1 MGFVVQVVLERY
13 DCSRLVVCEARRR
26 KDDTGGWKYR
36 RRRSTSSRI
45 HKERR
50 GYEDDPAA
58 RATDRIIREAVD
70 GNNEKCRELI
80 LGLPQKLMRRTEL
93 VNQVIFGLGKHVS
106 ADEAKWAL
114 LAACEKGFQPNTR
127 TFSALLGAFTRETR
141 MNEVVTLFDSM
152 TEFKVSPDI
161 SCFNALIN
169 CFAHGNDTRGAE
181 EIFKELKGN
190 KEIRPNAITY
200 NIMLEMYSKR
210 SCFEKV
216 DALYLEMEAEGVHP
230 DGITY
235 NTYINALGRAGRI
248 ADAERVFKNCP
259 SPDVFTFTTLMKT
272 FSEFNRFEAAKSL
285 FEDMKRAGIDPSLVT
300 YSVMIDCLGKAG
312 ELVGAQMI
320 MDEMTIRGLSPNI
333 VCYTS
338 LIRGYAQKGDL
349 TGVLFL
355 LKSME
360 ESRLRPTERTFCE
373 VIDAFTSS
381 GKFDGAE
388 LMVEKMRD
396 ADMRLGIVAY
406 NTLLKLYNSQ
416 KNVVKVRQIF
426 EELVLNG
433 NQPDE
438 VSFNTYINA
447 LGEANDMTGA
457 ECAFLEM
464 RARNVKVDVVTWNTI
479 LKIFAANGEL
489 ESSLAVVQEMISH
502 GVEPNIISYN
512 TLLST
517 CAVHGTDPKPVLK
530 QMRNRGL
537 APTEVT
543 YATLMKIC
551 ATRGDLQGCL
561 NHYEKL
567 LRDGIKPSE
576 GTHSALASAFANHGS
591 TDHLMSFMRENEKRL
606 DIQTILDKATI
617 YSARIGHFDQ
627 TEVCLSAFPEVTG
640 KSPARST
647 FKSVLECF
655 LKEGR
660 VERAETV
667 FYSLRPEEIDESIF
681 NVMINAYGMQQNLE
695 RISALA
701 SSYSDYLKD
710 VDHVVDMLCRANK
723 TDAVER
729 ILCLYRK
736 HHGAPN
742 KAMSQSRKKMYQRL
756 SKREDWKSRD

>member
-1 MGFVVQVVLERY
+1 VGPVLLVEVGLLCFGEMGFVVQVILERY
-13 DCSRLVVCEARRR
+13 DCNRLVVCEARRR
-26 KDDTGGWKYR
+26 KDDRWKYR

-45 HKERR
+45 HRERQ
-50 GYEDDPAA
+50 GNEDDPEG
-58 RATDRIIREAVD
+58 RAVDGIIREALD
-70 GNNEKCRELI
+70 GKTEKCRELL
-80 LGLPQKLMRRTEL
+80 LGLPHKLMSRTEL

-106 ADEAKWAL
+106 ADEGKWAL

-127 TFSALLGAFTRETR
+127 TFSALLGAFTREMR
-141 MNEVVTLFDSM
+141 MNEAVSLFNSM

-169 CFAHGNDTRGAE
+169 CFARCNDTRRAE
-181 EIFKELKGN
+181 EIFKDLKSN
-190 KEIRPNAITY
+190 KDIRPNAITY

-210 SCFEKV
+210 SCFKKV
-216 DALYLEMEAEGVHP
+216 DELYLEMEAEGVRP

-248 ADAERVFKNCP
+248 ADAEQVFKNCP

-272 FSEFNRFEAAKSL
+272 FSEFDRFEAAKGL
-285 FEDMKRAGIDPSLVT
+285 FEDMKRVGIDPSLVT

-312 ELVGAQMI
+312 DLVGAQMI
-320 MDEMTIRGLSPNI
+320 MDEMIIRGLSPNI

-349 TGVLFL
+349 TGVLSL
-355 LKSME
+355 LKSMGE
-360 ESRLRPTERTFCE
+360 FRLRPTERTFCE

-381 GKFDGAE
+381 GKLDGAE
-388 LMVEKMRD
+388 LMVEMMRD
-396 ADMRLGIVAY
+396 TDMPLGIVAY
-406 NTLLKLYNSQ
+406 NTLLKLYNAQ
-416 KNVVKVRQIF
+416 KDVAKVRQVF

-479 LKIFAANGEL
+479 LKIFAAKGEL

-517 CAVHGTDPKPVLK
+517 CSVYGTDPQQVLK
-530 QMRNRGL
+530 QMRDRGL
-537 APTEVT
+537 SPTEVT

-551 ATRGDLQGCL
+551 GTRGDLQGCL
-561 NHYEKL
+561 IHYEKL

-576 GTHSALASAFANHGS
+576 GTHSALASAFANYGS
-591 TDHLMSFMRENEKRL
+591 IDQLISFVQENDEIL
-606 DIQTILDKATI
+606 NVQTVLDKATV
-617 YSARIGHFDQ
+617 YSARIGNFDQ
-627 TEVCLSAFPEVTG
+627 TEECLSTFPEVTG

-655 LKEGR
+655 LKEGY
-660 VERAETV
+660 VERADAV
-667 FYSLRPEEIDESIF
+667 FHTMLPEEIDESIF
-681 NVMINAYGMQQNLE
+681 NLMMNTYGMQQNLE
-695 RISALA
+695 RISELA
-701 SSYSDYLKD
+701 SSYSDYLKN

-723 TDAVER
+723 VS
-729 ILCLYRK
+729 C
-736 HHGAPN
+736 H
-742 KAMSQSRKKMYQRL
+742 
-756 SKREDWKSRD
+756 

>member
-1 MGFVVQVVLERY
+1 M
-13 DCSRLVVCEARRR
+13 
-26 KDDTGGWKYR
+26 
-36 RRRSTSSRI
+36 
-45 HKERR
+45 
-50 GYEDDPAA
+50 
-58 RATDRIIREAVD
+58 
-70 GNNEKCRELI
+70 
-80 LGLPQKLMRRTEL
+80 
-93 VNQVIFGLGKHVS
+93 
-106 ADEAKWAL
+106 
-114 LAACEKGFQPNTR
+114 
-127 TFSALLGAFTRETR
+127 
-141 MNEVVTLFDSM
+141 
-152 TEFKVSPDI
+152 FK
-161 SCFNALIN
+161 
-169 CFAHGNDTRGAE
+169 
-181 EIFKELKGN
+181 KLKGN

-200 NIMLEMYSKR
+200 NIMLKMYSKR
-210 SCFEKV
+210 SHFEKV
-216 DALYLEMEAEGVHP
+216 DELYLEMEAEGVRP

-235 NTYINALGRAGRI
+235 NTYINALGRAGRV
-248 ADAERVFKNCP
+248 ADAEQVFKNCP
-259 SPDVFTFTTLMKT
+259 SPDVVTFTTLMKT
-272 FSEFNRFEAAKSL
+272 FSEFDRFEAAKGL
-285 FEDMKRAGIDPSLVT
+285 FEDMKRFGINPSLVT

-312 ELVGAQMI
+312 DLVGAQMI
-320 MDEMTIRGLSPNI
+320 VDEMTIRGLSPNV

-349 TGVLFL
+349 SGVLFL

-360 ESRLRPTERTFCE
+360 ESRLRPTERSFCE
-373 VIDAFTSS
+373 VIDALASS

-396 ADMRLGIVAY
+396 ADMSLGIVAY

-416 KNVVKVRQIF
+416 KNVGKVRQVF

-464 RARNVKVDVVTWNTI
+464 RARNVAVDVVTWNTI
-479 LKIFAANGEL
+479 LKIFAAKGEL

-517 CAVHGTDPKPVLK
+517 CSVHGTDPKPVLK
-530 QMRNRGL
+530 QMRNRGI

-551 ATRGDLQGCL
+551 GARGDLQGCL

-576 GTHSALASAFANHGS
+576 GTYSALASVFAKHA
-591 TDHLMSFMRENEKRL
+591 TVAQLMPFIRENEESL
-606 DIQTILDKATI
+606 DIQSFLEKATM
-617 YSARIGHFDQ
+617 YSARIGRFDQ
-627 TEVCLSAFPEVTG
+627 TEACLSAFPEVTG
-640 KSPARST
+640 KSPAQSM
-647 FKSVLECF
+647 FKSVLECY
-655 LKEGR
+655 LREGH

-667 FYSLRPEEIDESIF
+667 FHTMRREDINESIF

-701 SSYSDYLKD
+701 SSYTDYLKD
-710 VDHVVDMLCRANK
+710 VNHVVDVLCRANK
-723 TDAVER
+723 V
-729 ILCLYRK
+729 
-736 HHGAPN
+736 GSP
-742 KAMSQSRKKMYQRL
+742 
-756 SKREDWKSRD
+756 